1 MREVFDDMNGEFSAR
16 LRAHKITTR
25 TSRTREG
32 ELTLTSRV
40 AVVEAKFSL
49 NVLDRLHEPSF
60 IALRRPT
67 NNGETHIIYEVVGV
81 RPMHFQMLG
90 MGIAVPKVI
99 RKEFLERIDKSWEA
113 SEETWI
119 DVIAVPTNYRM
130 DIEGGNLKFERS
142 NLTPLVGSEAH
153 ILSRETV
160 KEFLCVDDG
169 VEVGTLIGFNLP
181 LTVNIMELVR
191 YHTGLFGF
199 TGCGKS
205 NLSSYL
211 LRKSLEKIPNLAVVI
226 FDVAGEYLIHLL
238 DLAPRMFSTEDF
250 EQDVQRIMDSQAVP
264 ETLEE
269 KLDRRIIIDAIE
281 RLVDSGRV
289 QRLSLTQPREKI
301 SFNMGLITHL
311 LSGIA
316 RKREKESIQA
326 AVTLRRLDGFMR
338 KNGYDDATPLEE
350 IAKNPE
356 AKAELEKILRDF
368 TASIHSMSSTV
379 KDIHSILNVLEEG
392 LPAEEE
398 EDEEDAVKNAEWL
411 AFEVAIGDF
420 SGLNIVYVPE
430 PELARQVVS
439 RFIRRLLWLKKTHGI
454 GRTVLTVLDEAQ
466 EFIPDRTRRDDFTE
480 DSNKAVEALLR
491 QGRKYRANCWVC
503 SQRVAHLN
511 VNALQQLHS
520 YFVSV
525 LPRFYDRMVIADA
538 FSLSYDLLDKTTDL
552 ETGEW
557 LFVSYKATRQRN
569 VPVFIKTP
577 NNEEILISN
586 LMRSRGFAHK

>member
-1 MREVFDDMNGEFSAR
+1 MRKVFDDMNGEFSAR

-40 AVVEAKFSL
+40 AVVEARFSL

-60 IALRRPT
+60 IALKRPT
-67 NNGETHIIYEVVGV
+67 SEGETYIIYEVVGV

-90 MGIAVPKVI
+90 MDVAVPKVI
-99 RKEFLERIDKSWEA
+99 RKEFLETIDRGWKA

-130 DIEGGNLKFERS
+130 DIDEDGLRFERS
-142 NLTPLVGSEAH
+142 NLTPLVGSEAR

-160 KEFLCVDDG
+160 KEFLCVEGG
-169 VEVGTLIGFNLP
+169 VEVGALIGFNLP

-211 LRKSLEKIPNLAVVI
+211 LRKSLEVIPDLSVVI

-238 DLAPRMFSTEDF
+238 DLAPRIFSTEDF
-250 EQDVQRIMDSQAVP
+250 GQDVQRIIDSQAVP

-269 KLDRRIIIDAIE
+269 KLDRNLIIDAIK
-281 RLVDSGRV
+281 RLVDSGKV
-289 QRLSLTQPREKI
+289 QKITLSQPREQI
-301 SFNMGLITHL
+301 AFNMGLIMQL
-311 LSGIA
+311 FSGIA

-326 AVTLRRLDGFMR
+326 AIAIAKLNRFTAE
-338 KNGYDDATPLEE
+338 NGYDDTTPLEE
-350 IAKNPE
+350 IAKDHR
-356 AKAELEKILRDF
+356 AKAQLEEILNEF
-368 TASIHSMSSTV
+368 TDSIHSMSSTV
-379 KDIHSILNVLEEG
+379 KDVQSILNVLNEG
-392 LPAEEE
+392 LPAEETWG
-398 EDEEDAVKNAEWL
+398 DEGNVIKNAEWL
-411 AFEVAIGDF
+411 ASKVVIGGF
-420 SGLNIVYVPE
+420 SGLNIVYAPE
-430 PELARQVVS
+430 PEVARQIVS
-439 RFIRRLLWLKKTHGI
+439 RFIRSLLWLKKTHGVR
-454 GRTVLTVLDEAQ
+454 RTVLTVLDEAQ

-480 DSNKAVEALLR
+480 ESNKTVEALLR

-557 LFVSYKATRQRN
+557 LFVSYKATKQRN
-569 VPVFIKTP
+569 VPTFIKTP

-586 LMRSRGFAHK
+586 LTRERRP

>member
-1 MREVFDDMNGEFSAR
+1 
-16 LRAHKITTR
+16 
-25 TSRTREG
+25 
-32 ELTLTSRV
+32 
-40 AVVEAKFSL
+40 
-49 NVLDRLHEPSF
+49 
-60 IALRRPT
+60 
-67 NNGETHIIYEVVGV
+67 
-81 RPMHFQMLG
+81 

-326 AVTLRRLDGFMR
+326 AVTLRRLDDFMR
-338 KNGYDDATPLEE
+338 KNGYDDATPLEK

-356 AKAELEKILRDF
+356 AKDELEKILRDF

-538 FSLSYDLLDKTTDL
+538 FSLSYDLLDRTTDL

-557 LFVSYKATRQRN
+557 LFVSYKATKQRN